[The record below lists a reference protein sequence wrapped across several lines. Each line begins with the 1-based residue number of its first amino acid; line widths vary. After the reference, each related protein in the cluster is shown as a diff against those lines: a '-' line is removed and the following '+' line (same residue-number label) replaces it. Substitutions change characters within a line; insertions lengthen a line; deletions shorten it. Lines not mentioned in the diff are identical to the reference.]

1 MFSWWG
7 RRHRFLWWPTFLIIS
22 TLIFFENLSN
32 HNDFVKKK
40 IKDHFHFRRSNF
52 KGFDAESYISI
63 TLFSYHLNWNDF
75 KWYSHGIVPIL
86 VFEWY
91 YRNYRS
97 VKKCLRVSGNVF
109 GTSKCLQQSF
119 KDFKNLQTV
128 QIIIRITLTI
138 VTSVLSKHI
147 LHTLS
152 NVSPP
157 IGWPGDDL

>member
-1 MFSWWG
+1 MGKAASISLMSN
-7 RRHRFLWWPTFLIIS
+7 FLYLIRSDI
-22 TLIFFENLSN
+22 FENFAN
-32 HNDFVKKK
+32 RNDFAGKNNSRTIFILEGWDSKYWIKSIWVKVSE
-40 IKDHFHFRRSNF
+40 IL
-52 KGFDAESYISI
+52 SI
-63 TLFSYHLNWNDF
+63 RINDF
-75 KWYSHGIVPIL
+75 KWYSQGIVPIF

-91 YRNYRS
+91 YRSYRF

-128 QIIIRITLTI
+128 QIVIRTTLTT

-157 IGWPGDDL
+157 IGRSGDDP

>member
-1 MFSWWG
+1 M
-7 RRHRFLWWPTFLIIS
+7 
-22 TLIFFENLSN
+22 
-32 HNDFVKKK
+32 
-40 IKDHFHFRRSNF
+40 
-52 KGFDAESYISI
+52 
-63 TLFSYHLNWNDF
+63 
-75 KWYSHGIVPIL
+75 VPIL

-128 QIIIRITLTI
+128 QIVIRITLTT

-157 IGWPGDDL
+157 IGRSGDDL